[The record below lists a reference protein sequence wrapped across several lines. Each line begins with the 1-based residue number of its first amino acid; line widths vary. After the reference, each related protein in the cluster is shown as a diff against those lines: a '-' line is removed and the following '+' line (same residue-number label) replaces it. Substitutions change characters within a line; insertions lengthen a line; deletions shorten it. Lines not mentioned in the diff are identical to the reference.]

1 MESATTAGSDGRLGR
16 SRRPARPNPGSA
28 ERRVAPTGPSGPRRS
43 DPRQEDQP
51 KDPTPPA
58 PVCRDAADGGAR
70 TRAVGVRPAATLVLA
85 LLASLAAAPAA
96 SAQAG
101 TELWSATL
109 TVAAF
114 SVTGVNFVGFQEETA
129 GMLDDTTFNDGD
141 IEYEVITLA
150 LDGDQLMFE
159 FFFNLDR
166 CLNHPAQISPLL
178 QLHVDDDTTLSFSN
192 LQSQQAEGP
201 SCFGAYR
208 WSATGLSWSSGQTVQ
223 LRITTR
229 GPGAPKNLTAEGGF
243 RSVELDWD
251 PPDSKGAGK
260 DGGEAVISKYEY
272 RYCID
277 DEGVCGS
284 WSLWTEHNNPFTT
297 TTIVR
302 GLTTGTTYAF
312 QMRAHNAWGPGTAS
326 VSVTATPREGIWW
339 FSFGRNY
346 TFVKRGGDP
355 VEVRIHSEETFSTDQ
370 TIELRWDG
378 SPLTGDVRGSSIVR
392 PAGERSATTT
402 LTAPAD
408 GGTPHY
414 DLPDRRDLTALYQGK
429 VVATKKFTVY
439 DDETKPAMHLSASK
453 ATIWEGES
461 ITLTLGLE
469 PQGLG
474 KAADVEL
481 HFTDTGSR
489 LTNPSMRTITFGPG
503 EKTKTVTIGTKNDN
517 DVVHEHPVSILLKRP
532 TRNHERD
539 SYVLADH
546 HDAVRV
552 TIQEDDATDWTV
564 GVGPGTGMTS
574 AEAHEEDGHIDFMVW
589 LSDRANR
596 RLSVEYET
604 QDGTAQAGSDYEA
617 QSGTLDFKSGDKRKT
632 VRVNLIDDN
641 IDDGGETFRLKIKN
655 PWPSSLMT
663 INLDYVEAT
672 ILNTEEEVTESDPLT
687 ANFTGEPA
695 SHDGSTIF
703 DLNLSFSENVTTSYK
718 VLRDQALSASNG
730 TVLKCHRVDG
740 RNDLWKVHIEPASND
755 DITVTLS
762 SPSSDCDDDDAVCTA
777 DDKLLSNAPTKTI
790 TGPSA
795 KVVAASAPPGLAP
808 NAPNPFNASTI
819 IPYHL
824 ATPGAVRLEIY
835 NLLGQPM
842 RTLVDQVQ
850 DAGFYRVSWNAR
862 DQRGAAVA
870 AGVYL
875 VRLQYP
881 GSVQT
886 RRLLYLK

>member
-1 MESATTAGSDGRLGR
+1 MESATTAGSGGRLGR

-70 TRAVGVRPAATLVLA
+70 TRAVGVRPSAVLVLT
-85 LLASLAAAPAA
+85 LLASLAASPAA
-96 SAQAG
+96 RAQTA
-101 TELWSATL
+101 TEIWSATL
-109 TVAAF
+109 TADTF
-114 SVTGVNFVGFQEETA
+114 SDTGTDFVGFLEFTA
-129 GMLDDTTFNDGD
+129 GMLDDTIFMDGD
-141 IEYEVITLA
+141 IEYQVLRLA
-150 LDGDQLMFE
+150 LDGDDLVFE

-166 CLNHPAQISPLL
+166 CHNHPAQVSPLL
-178 QLHVDDDTTLSFSN
+178 QLHIGTEKTLLFSDLKS
-192 LQSQQAEGP
+192 LQESDSGTEEP

-208 WSATGLSWSSGQTVQ
+208 WLDTGLSWSSAETVQ
-223 LRITTR
+223 LRITTNAP
-229 GPGAPKNLTAEGGF
+229 GPPKNLTVEVGY
-243 RSVELDWD
+243 RSVTLKWE
-251 PPDSKGAGK
+251 PPDSKGSGR
-260 DGGEAVISKYEY
+260 DGDEARIVKYQY
-272 RYCID
+272 RHRSGD
-277 DEGVCGS
+277 S
-284 WSLWTEHNNPFTT
+284 WSGWTTHNNPHSNRTV
-297 TTIVR
+297 VR
-302 GLTTGTTYAF
+302 GLTPGTAYEF
-312 QMRAHNAWGPGTAS
+312 QIRAHNDWGPGPAAS
-326 VSVTATPREGIWW
+326 ATATPRDAIWY
-339 FSFGRNY
+339 FSFVRNR
-346 TFVKRGGDP
+346 TFIKRGGEP
-355 VEVRIHSEETFSTDQ
+355 TVVRIHSEKTFDADQ
-370 TIELRWDG
+370 TIELQWDG
-378 SPLTGDVRGSSIVR
+378 SPLTGDVRGTSIVL

-439 DDETKPAMHLSASK
+439 DDETKPAMHLSTSK
-453 ATIWEGES
+453 STIWEGES

-474 KAADVEL
+474 KAVDVEL

-489 LTNPSMRTITFGPG
+489 LSNPRFRTIKFGPG

-539 SYVLADH
+539 SYVLSNHQA
-546 HDAVRV
+546 AVSV
-552 TIQEDDATDWTV
+552 TIQEDDATAWTV
-564 GVGPGTGMTS
+564 GVGPGTGMTV
-574 AEAHEEDGHIDFMVW
+574 AEAYEEDGHIDFMVW
-589 LSDRANR
+589 LSDRATR
-596 RLSVEYET
+596 RISVDYET
-604 QDGTAQAGSDYEA
+604 QDGTAKAGSDYKA
-617 QSGTLDFKSGDKRKT
+617 KSGSLDFRRGDKRKT

-641 IDDGGETFRLKIKN
+641 IEDSGETFRLKIKN
-655 PWPSSLMT
+655 PWPSSFVT

-687 ANFTGEPA
+687 ANFTDEPA

-703 DLNLSFSENVTTSYK
+703 NLNLSFSENVTTSYK

-790 TGPSA
+790 PGPSA

>member
-1 MESATTAGSDGRLGR
+1 
-16 SRRPARPNPGSA
+16 
-28 ERRVAPTGPSGPRRS
+28 
-43 DPRQEDQP
+43 
-51 KDPTPPA
+51 
-58 PVCRDAADGGAR
+58 VCRDAADGGAR

-85 LLASLAAAPAA
+85 LLASLAASPAA

-159 FFFNLDR
+159 VFFNLDR
-166 CLNHPAQISPLL
+166 CLNNPAQISWLL
-178 QLHVDDDTTLSFSN
+178 QLHVDDGTTLSFSE
-192 LQSQQAEGP
+192 LQSLQFDGGP
-201 SCFGAYR
+201 SCFGAYQ

-223 LRITTR
+223 LRITTK
-229 GPGAPKNLTAEGGF
+229 GPGPPKNLTAEGDF
-243 RSVELDWD
+243 RSVKLDWD

-260 DGGEAVISKYEY
+260 DGDEAVISKYEY

-277 DEGVCGS
+277 DGGVCGP
-284 WSLWTEHNNPFTT
+284 WSPWTKHNNPFSNTT
-297 TTIVR
+297 VVR

-312 QMRAHNAWGPGTAS
+312 QMRAHNALGPGPAS
-326 VSVTATPREGIWW
+326 VPVTATPREGIWW
-339 FSFGRNY
+339 FSFGRNF

-355 VEVRIHSEETFSTDQ
+355 VEVRIHSEETFSTAQ

-378 SPLTGDVRGSSIVR
+378 SPLTGDVRGSSIVL

-414 DLPDRRDLTALYQGK
+414 DLPDRRDLTALHQGK

-439 DDETKPAMHLSASK
+439 DDETKPAMRISASSS
-453 ATIWEGES
+453 TIWEGES
-461 ITLTLGLE
+461 ITLTLELK

-489 LTNPSMRTITFGPG
+489 LTNPRMRTIKFGPG
-503 EKTKTVTIGTKNDN
+503 ETTKTVTIGTKNDN

-552 TIQEDDATDWTV
+552 TIQEDDATAWTV
-564 GVGPGTGMTS
+564 GVGPGTGMTV
-574 AEAHEEDGHIDFMVW
+574 AEAQEEDGHIDFMVW
-589 LSDRANR
+589 LSTRANR
-596 RLSVEYET
+596 RISVDYET
-604 QDGTAQAGSDYEA
+604 QDGTATAGSDYEA
-617 QSGTLDFKSGDKRKT
+617 KSGTLVFKSGDKRKT

-641 IDDGGETFRLKIKN
+641 IEDGGETFRLKIKN
-655 PWPSSLMT
+655 PSPSSFVT

-672 ILNTEEEVTESDPLT
+672 ILNTEEEVTESEEEATESDPLM
-687 ANFTGEPA
+687 ASFSEEPA
-695 SHDGSTIF
+695 SHDGATIF
-703 DLNLSFSENVTTSYK
+703 TFNLSFSEPVTVSYK

-730 TVLKCHRVDG
+730 SVLKCHRVDG

-762 SPSSDCDDDDAVCTA
+762 SPSSDCDDDDAICTV

-790 TGPSA
+790 TGPSG
-795 KVVAASAPPGLAP
+795 KVVATSAPPGLAP